1 MRAVIQRVRS
11 ASVETGGSAV
21 ASIGVGAVVL
31 LGVARGDTVEDAE
44 YLAGKTSRL
53 RVFDDAAGRMNLA
66 AGDVGGAFIVVS
78 QFTLLADT
86 RKGNRPSYL
95 DAAPPEEAVPLYEAY
110 VAGLRAAGH
119 PVQTGVFR
127 AMMRVKIENDG
138 PVTIVLDSRM
148 R

>member
-1 MRAVIQRVRS
+1 MRAVVQRVRS
-11 ASVETGGSAV
+11 ASVEIEGATA
-21 ASIGVGAVVL
+21 ASIGLGAVVL
-31 LGVARGDTVEDAE
+31 LGVARGDTAEDAD

-53 RVFDDAAGRMNLA
+53 RVFDDAEGRMNRA
-66 AGDVGGAFIVVS
+66 AADVGGAFIVVS

-110 VAGLRAAGH
+110 VARLREAGH

-127 AMMRVKIENDG
+127 TTMRVRIENDG
-138 PVTIVLDSRM
+138 PVTILLDSRT